1 MSPHARGVAVAAVS
15 GALVAGLA
23 LFGSAQAQEEPA
35 QALGQGQQLQQSTLR
50 DAAEGAG
57 KFVGTAVNDGRL
69 GDAAYAGIAST
80 EFSSVTAENAMKWE
94 SVQPSRGTFNFAG
107 GDRLVDFAA
116 TNGQQVYGHTL
127 VWHSQLPGWVSN
139 GGFGADELTQV
150 MTEHITEVAGRYT
163 GQVAYWDVVN
173 EAFNEDGTRRQSVFQ
188 TTIGDGYIA
197 EAFRAADAAD
207 PDARLCINDYN
218 VEGVNAKSDALYA
231 LVEDLLAQG
240 VRVDCVGLQSH
251 LILGQVPGDLQEN
264 IQRFADLGLEVII
277 TELDIR
283 MNTPSDADRLQQQ
296 AEEYERVVAACVAV
310 SGCAGVTV
318 WGISDADSWIP
329 DVFPGEGAACVW
341 DENLQR
347 KPAYD
352 GVLAGFGAA

>member
-1 MSPHARGVAVAAVS
+1 MSPHVRGVAVVAMA
-15 GALVAGLA
+15 GALVAGLT

-35 QALGQGQQLQQSTLR
+35 RDAPGARQATLR
-50 DAAEGAG
+50 DAAEAAG
-57 KFVGTAVNDGRL
+57 RFVGTAVNDGRL
-69 GDAAYAGIAST
+69 SDQAYTDIAST
-80 EFSSVTAENAMKWE
+80 EFSSVTAENVMKWDTTE
-94 SVQPSRGTFNFAG
+94 PSRGSFNLAG
-107 GDRLVDFAA
+107 GDRLVEFAGA
-116 TNGQQVYGHTL
+116 NDQQVYGHTL

-139 GGFGADELTQV
+139 GGFGAEELTQV
-150 MTEHITEVAGRYT
+150 MTDHIDGVAGHFA

-207 PDARLCINDYN
+207 PDAKLCINDYN
-218 VEGVNAKSDALYA
+218 VEGINAKSDAMYA
-231 LVEDLLAQG
+231 LVSDLLAQG
-240 VRVDCVGLQSH
+240 VPVDCVGLQSH

-283 MNTPSDADRLQQQ
+283 MNTPSDPARLEQQ
-296 AEEYERVVAACVAV
+296 AGDYERVVSACTAV
-310 SGCAGVTV
+310 PGCAGVTV
-318 WGISDADSWIP
+318 WGVSDADSWIP

-352 GVLAGFGAA
+352 GILAGFGS